1 MISIAM
7 ATYNG
12 AKYLREQID
21 SILNQTIQ
29 DFELVICDD
38 CSTDETLAVLEEY
51 AKKDKRIRFFSNE
64 SNMGF
69 KKNFENVIRRCKG
82 DFIALSDQDDI
93 WLPKHLEILLDKM
106 IGETQLACGSPI
118 FVNER
123 NEELPKKYDYL
134 KKDFVP
140 DNDEDM
146 ARHIFLCRS
155 TFQGASMLLRRS
167 FLKKAL
173 PIPEG
178 ADFHDSWFAA
188 FACFSGGLAFVD
200 KPVMRYRR
208 FDNAVTSSFMK
219 LSPARLF
226 IGSVLVDHSVK
237 DRLVFIDNIRSRT
250 PKLSYEKRELLNTFE
265 KLLKRR
271 NAIWGRMAN
280 IPYQIKHFK
289 AIYCYD
295 GKHLFT
301 I

>member
-1 MISIAM
+1 M

-12 AKYLREQID
+12 AKFIREQID

-38 CSTDETLAVLEEY
+38 CSEDDTLSILKEY
-51 AKKDKRIRFFSNE
+51 AKNDSRVQVYENGC
-64 SNMGF
+64 NLGF
-69 KKNFENVIRRCKG
+69 KNNFENVIRKCKG
-82 DFIALSDQDDI
+82 EYIALSDQDDI
-93 WLPKHLEILLDKM
+93 WLPNHLEILLNQM
-106 IGETQLACGSPI
+106 TGETQLVCGSPI

-134 KKDFVP
+134 KKDFVA

-155 TFQGASMLLRRS
+155 TFQGASMLLKKS
-167 FLKKAL
+167 FLNIAL
-173 PIPEG
+173 PIPKG
-178 ADFHDSWFAA
+178 ANFHDSWFAA
-188 FACFSGGLAFVD
+188 LACFAGGLEFID
-200 KPVMRYRR
+200 EPVMRYRR
-208 FDNAVTSSFMK
+208 FEKAVTSSTMK
-219 LSPARLF
+219 QSPIRIF

-237 DRLVFIDNIRSRT
+237 DRMTFIDNIRVRL
-250 PKLSYEKRELLNTFE
+250 PELSSKKTELLNTFE

-271 NAIWGRMAN
+271 NTIWGRFSN

-295 GKHLFT
+295 GKHLFS

>member
-1 MISIAM
+1 M

-12 AKYLREQID
+12 AKFIREQID

-38 CSTDETLAVLEEY
+38 CSTDETLSILKEY
-51 AKKDKRIRFFSNE
+51 AKNDNRIRAYDNE
-64 SNMGF
+64 CNLGF
-69 KKNFENVIRRCKG
+69 KKNFENAICKCKG
-82 DFIALSDQDDI
+82 DYIALSDQDDI
-93 WLPKHLEILLDKM
+93 WLPKHLEILLNQMVGD
-106 IGETQLACGSPI
+106 IQLACGSQI

-123 NEELPKKYDYL
+123 NEELPKRYDYL
-134 KKDFVP
+134 RKDFVP

-155 TFQGASMLLRRS
+155 TYQGASMLLKKS
-167 FLKKAL
+167 FLDIAL

-178 ADFHDSWFAA
+178 AEFHDSWFAA
-188 FACFSGGLAFVD
+188 LACSVGCFTFVD
-200 KPVMRYRR
+200 EPVMRYRR
-208 FDNAVTSSFMK
+208 IEDAVTSSNMK
-219 LSPARLF
+219 PTPARLF
-226 IGSVLVDHSVK
+226 IASVLVDHSVK
-237 DRLVFIDNIRSRT
+237 DRLTFIENIRKRL
-250 PKLSYEKRELLNTFE
+250 PGLSLEKEKLLNTFE

-271 NAIWGRMAN
+271 NTIWGRIAN
-280 IPYQIKHFK
+280 VPYLIKHFK

>member
-12 AKYLREQID
+12 AKFIHEQID

-38 CSTDETLAVLEEY
+38 CSTDETPEILHKY
-51 AKKDKRIRFFSNE
+51 AQQDDRIRVYINE
-64 SNMGF
+64 CNLGF
-69 KKNFENVIRRCKG
+69 KKNFENVIRKCKG
-82 DFIALSDQDDI
+82 EYIALSDQDDI
-93 WLPKHLEILLDKM
+93 WLPNHLEILLNQM
-106 IGETQLACGSPI
+106 TGETQLVCGSPI

-123 NEELPKKYDYL
+123 NEELPKKYDYF

-155 TFQGASMLLRRS
+155 TFQGASMLLKKS
-167 FLKKAL
+167 FLNIAL
-173 PIPEG
+173 PIPKD
-178 ADFHDSWFAA
+178 ANFHDSWFAA
-188 FACFSGGLAFVD
+188 LACFAGGFSFVD
-200 KPVMRYRR
+200 EPVMRYRR
-208 FDNAVTSSFMK
+208 IGTAVTSATMK
-219 LSPARLF
+219 LSPIRIF

-237 DRLVFIDNIRSRT
+237 DRMSFIDNIRVRL
-250 PKLSYEKRELLNTFE
+250 PELSSKKTELLNTFE

-271 NAIWGRMAN
+271 NTIWGRISN

-295 GKHLFT
+295 GKHLFS

>member
-12 AKYLREQID
+12 AKFIHEQID

-38 CSTDETLAVLEEY
+38 CSTDETPEILHKY
-51 AKKDKRIRFFSNE
+51 AQQDDRIRIYLNE
-64 SNMGF
+64 CNLGF
-69 KKNFENVIRRCKG
+69 KKNFENVIRKCNG
-82 DFIALSDQDDI
+82 EYIALSDQDDI

-106 IGETQLACGSPI
+106 IGETQLVCGSPI

-155 TFQGASMLLRRS
+155 TFQGASMLIRKS
-167 FLKKAL
+167 FFDKAL
-173 PIPEG
+173 PIPDG
-178 ADFHDSWFAA
+178 AEFHDSWFAA
-188 FACFSGGLAFVD
+188 FACFAGGLTFVD
-200 KPVMRYRR
+200 KPVIRYRR
-208 FDNAVTSSFMK
+208 LDNAVTCAYMK
-219 LSPARLF
+219 LSPVRLL
-226 IGSVLVDHSVK
+226 IGSVLVNHAIK
-237 DRLVFIDNIRSRT
+237 DRLTFLNTIKERIPN
-250 PKLSYEKRELLNTFE
+250 LSPSKVNLVCTFE

-271 NAIWGRMAN
+271 NTIWGRIAN

>member
-12 AKYLREQID
+12 AKYIREQID

-38 CSTDETLAVLEEY
+38 CSTDETPEILHKY
-51 AKKDKRIRFFSNE
+51 AQQDDRIRVNINE
-64 SNMGF
+64 YNLGF
-69 KKNFENVIRRCKG
+69 KKNFENVIRKCNG
-82 DFIALSDQDDI
+82 EYIALSDQDDI

-106 IGETQLACGSPI
+106 TGETQLVCGSPI

-123 NEELPKKYDYL
+123 NEELPRKYDYL

-155 TFQGASMLLRRS
+155 TFQGASMLIRRS
-167 FLKKAL
+167 FFDKAL
-173 PIPEG
+173 PIPDG
-178 ADFHDSWFAA
+178 AAFHDSWFAA
-188 FACFSGGLAFVD
+188 LACFAGGFTFVD
-200 KPVMRYRR
+200 VPVMRYRR
-208 FDNAVTSSFMK
+208 LDNAVTSSSMK

-237 DRLVFIDNIRSRT
+237 DRLVFIDNIMNRI
-250 PKLSYEKRELLNTFE
+250 PKLSFEKKELLNTFE

-271 NAIWGRMAN
+271 NTIWGRMAN
-280 IPYQIKHFK
+280 IPYLIKHFK